1 MKFLIS
7 TTEVYRVGTQGEVDQ
22 MIEEAKQDNNFI
34 LTKYSTEVKEV
45 KEKKEVVD
53 TYYKV
58 TLVKSFTDIK
68 EPEFQTKIT
77 YEVE

>member
-22 MIEEAKQDNNFI
+22 MIEAAKQDNNFI

>member
-22 MIEEAKQDNNFI
+22 MIEEAKQDNNFVLI
-34 LTKYSTEVKEV
+34 KYSTEVKEV

>member
-7 TTEVYRVGTQGEVDQ
+7 TTEVHRVGTQGEVDQ